1 MDTEI
6 LELQNGIRCVFHPS
20 SSPIT
25 HVCIL
30 IGVGS
35 RDEEEGKF
43 GLAHL
48 IEHLLFKK
56 TKKRSTHRIL
66 NRLESV
72 GGDLNAYTTKEYTCI
87 HASILNEYLD
97 RALDLLA
104 DIIFNSVFPEVE
116 IVKEKEVILD
126 EIASYLDSP
135 EEAIMD
141 ELEDIVFSETELGH
155 NILGNE
161 ADLDNISREDILQFI
176 KEKYTTDKIVIG
188 ISGNYTLAKVNRQFT
203 KHFQAFP
210 SVSSS
215 SRERT
220 TISNLGFV
228 SSYSKPIHQ
237 VHFMIGMHAYSQND
251 PNKIDLLLLNNMLG
265 GMGMSSI
272 LNMAIR
278 EKHGIAYTIDSN
290 YSVYSDSGVLSIYMG
305 TDAAKLNKAVK
316 LVEKELNK
324 LKMNP
329 VSSFQLEKARKK
341 FKGQIALS
349 EENRL
354 GVVIAEC
361 KNVLDYGRI
370 ITLEEVFQKLDKV
383 TPQSLLSVAN
393 ELFVEDNQVFLQY
406 TPEHINSF

>member
-1 MDTEI
+1 PYT
-6 LELQNGIRCVFHPS
+6 
-20 SSPIT
+20 T
-25 HVCIL
+25 
-30 IGVGS
+30 
-35 RDEEEGKF
+35 
-43 GLAHL
+43 
-48 IEHLLFKK
+48 LF
-56 TKKRSTHRIL
+56 RSHRIL

-155 NILGNE
+155 NILGSE

-215 SRERT
+215 NRERT
-220 TISNLGFV
+220 TVSNLGFV
-228 SSYSKPIHQ
+228 STQSKPIHQ
-237 VHFMIGMHAYSQND
+237 VHFMIGMHAYSQNN

-305 TDAAKLNKAVK
+305 TDASKLNKAVK

-324 LKMNP
+324 LKTNP
-329 VSSFQLEKARKK
+329 VSSFQLEKA
-341 FKGQIALS
+341 
-349 EENRL
+349 
-354 GVVIAEC
+354 
-361 KNVLDYGRI
+361 
-370 ITLEEVFQKLDKV
+370 
-383 TPQSLLSVAN
+383 
-393 ELFVEDNQVFLQY
+393 
-406 TPEHINSF
+406 